1 MVDLPD
7 GLILT
12 KDSPAIITITN
23 QNGEPQKDV
32 SVIVIADKD
41 YIEKGLTDRYGKLT
55 VPPVNSGYTDK
66 DGKVNVNGFNVI
78 VNDETKQIENAFVT
92 LNDDNTISVL
102 LPTENLIDYSNRICV
117 TVLDKDGAAVKDMTV
132 KVIDVTENNRS
143 GVTDENGKM
152 VVPPLSEDKTDKDGK
167 ATVNGLNIL
176 VTDEKAVIENAFVT
190 ITDGKIN
197 IELPADKVIDISNRI
212 IVTVTDSENKAVKDM
227 SVTVKDNTER
237 TETNL
242 TDADGK
248 AVIPPTTFDITDVNG
263 YGELTGFEIV
273 VTDESKVIENA
284 SLTLNED
291 NSISVVLPAET
302 LIAHSNRI
310 TVIVTNKADKTPA
323 KDISVTVCE
332 APKTETE
339 ETAKSVSGKTD
350 ADGKIVVPPLSEDI
364 TDNEGNSGVTDKEEK
379 PGEDTDGDG
388 KEDKPGETVT
398 TLYKVALNDTK
409 YFFKA
414 CVAVLIVS
422 NTFNLIMAVF
432 DVGQHIVSNSAGV
445 IAGNTNI
452 NISSALTNLRPTL
465 EAMGTGE
472 LFLLMLETA
481 LVSLCMKIL
490 SVCITVV
497 IFGRMIEIYLYS
509 SVGAIPFATMANR
522 EWGQVGSNY
531 LRGLV
536 ALAFQGFFIMV
547 CVGIYAALVNSFT
560 ATSDIHS
567 TIFSIAAYT
576 VVLCF
581 TLFKTG
587 SISKSIF
594 NAH

>member
-1 MVDLPD
+1 M
-7 GLILT
+7 I
-12 KDSPAIITITN
+12 K
-23 QNGEPQKDV
+23 KV
-32 SVIVIADKD
+32 SVY
-41 YIEKGLTDRYGKLT
+41 YIW
-55 VPPVNSGYTDK
+55 
-66 DGKVNVNGFNVI
+66 
-78 VNDETKQIENAFVT
+78 
-92 LNDDNTISVL
+92 
-102 LPTENLIDYSNRICV
+102 LI
-117 TVLDKDGAAVKDMTV
+117 
-132 KVIDVTENNRS
+132 
-143 GVTDENGKM
+143 
-152 VVPPLSEDKTDKDGK
+152 
-167 ATVNGLNIL
+167 
-176 VTDEKAVIENAFVT
+176 
-190 ITDGKIN
+190 
-197 IELPADKVIDISNRI
+197 
-212 IVTVTDSENKAVKDM
+212 
-227 SVTVKDNTER
+227 
-237 TETNL
+237 
-242 TDADGK
+242 
-248 AVIPPTTFDITDVNG
+248 
-263 YGELTGFEIV
+263 FEIFS
-273 VTDESKVIENA
+273 TF
-284 SLTLNED
+284 
-291 NSISVVLPAET
+291 
-302 LIAHSNRI
+302 
-310 TVIVTNKADKTPA
+310 
-323 KDISVTVCE
+323 
-332 APKTETE
+332 
-339 ETAKSVSGKTD
+339 
-350 ADGKIVVPPLSEDI
+350 
-364 TDNEGNSGVTDKEEK
+364 
-379 PGEDTDGDG
+379 
-388 KEDKPGETVT
+388 
-398 TLYKVALNDTK
+398 K

-452 NISSALTNLRPTL
+452 NISSALTNLRPTF

>member
-1 MVDLPD
+1 MDSIFD
-7 GLILT
+7 KITQAINDFLISLIEGSLST
-12 KDSPAIITITN
+12 MFNDVNQKVGTIATEVGKTPQQWNASVFSIIEN
-23 QNGEPQKDV
+23 LSN
-32 SVIVIADKD
+32 SVIVPIAGLIITFVLCYELISMIIDK
-41 YIEKGLTDRYGKLT
+41 
-55 VPPVNSGYTDK
+55 N
-66 DGKVNVNGFNVI
+66 N
-78 VNDETKQIENAFVT
+78 
-92 LNDDNTISVL
+92 
-102 LPTENLIDYSNRICV
+102 
-117 TVLDKDGAAVKDMTV
+117 MH
-132 KVIDVTENNRS
+132 DV
-143 GVTDENGKM
+143 D
-152 VVPPLSEDKTDKDGK
+152 
-167 ATVNGLNIL
+167 
-176 VTDEKAVIENAFVT
+176 
-190 ITDGKIN
+190 
-197 IELPADKVIDISNRI
+197 
-212 IVTVTDSENKAVKDM
+212 
-227 SVTVKDNTER
+227 
-237 TETNL
+237 
-242 TDADGK
+242 
-248 AVIPPTTFDITDVNG
+248 TFM
-263 YGELTGFEIV
+263 FF
-273 VTDESKVIENA
+273 
-284 SLTLNED
+284 
-291 NSISVVLPAET
+291 
-302 LIAHSNRI
+302 
-310 TVIVTNKADKTPA
+310 
-323 KDISVTVCE
+323 
-332 APKTETE
+332 
-339 ETAKSVSGKTD
+339 
-350 ADGKIVVPPLSEDI
+350 
-364 TDNEGNSGVTDKEEK
+364 
-379 PGEDTDGDG
+379 
-388 KEDKPGETVT
+388 
-398 TLYKVALNDTK
+398 K